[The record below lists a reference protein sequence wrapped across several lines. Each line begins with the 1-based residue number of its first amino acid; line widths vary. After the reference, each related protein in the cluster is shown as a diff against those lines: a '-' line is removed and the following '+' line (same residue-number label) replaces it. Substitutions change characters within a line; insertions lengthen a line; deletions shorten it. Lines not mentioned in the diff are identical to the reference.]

1 VSRTTTSEASS
12 SSTGDYRIS
21 AGSPW
26 IGAWRYPAF
35 VGALGLGIA
44 AYGSWFDQDRFPF
57 SYLFG
62 YFVALSLALGSL
74 FFILVL
80 YLTKASWGVTV
91 RRIAE
96 LFIRRSPMV
105 ALIILMIP
113 LILTA
118 RHLFPWL
125 GAPSHA
131 DESAE
136 HVEPLAEARGD
147 QAREPAGLRDLP
159 VASPVRMDRAERQ
172 AEEHI
177 VDHKRVYLNWF
188 FFVARLLVY
197 FLVWGGIAQLYFRW
211 STEQDT
217 SRALENTALA
227 QHYAPAGMILF
238 ALTITFF
245 SFDWLL
251 SLDATWY
258 STIFGVQV
266 FAQCALFQ
274 MAALILSTLLL
285 KRSGLLGKAVNVE
298 HYHDMGK
305 LLFGWIVFWSYVS
318 FAQFFLT
325 WYSNI
330 PDEVAW
336 FHKRWDDHEG
346 SWMGV
351 SITLVLLHFFVPFW
365 FLMSRNIKRRL
376 PLLAAGA
383 ICIVLMHLVEVY
395 WIIMPNLGPLAPSLL
410 DVGCLFGVLGIYLA
424 TVLYGMQDYAL
435 IPVGDPRLVR
445 ALEFENA

>member
-1 VSRTTTSEASS
+1 MTTTTSESS
-12 SSTGDYRIS
+12 ALATRDYRIA
-21 AGSPW
+21 AGSAW
-26 IGAWRYPAF
+26 IGAWRYPAA

-44 AYGSWFDQDRFPF
+44 AYGYRFDADRFPF

-96 LFIRRSPMV
+96 LFIRRSPMA
-105 ALIILMIP
+105 ALTILMIP
-113 LILTA
+113 LIFSA
-118 RHLFPWL
+118 KHLFPWL
-125 GAPSHA
+125 GATSHA

-136 HVEPLAEARGD
+136 HADPLAEARGNED
-147 QAREPAGLRDLP
+147 HEPAGLRDLP
-159 VASPVRMDRAERQ
+159 VANAARMERAERR
-172 AEEHI
+172 AEENI
-177 VDHKRVYLNWF
+177 VDHKRFYLSQPF
-188 FFVARLLVY
+188 LLVRLLLYFFV
-197 FLVWGGIAQLYFRW
+197 WSGIAELYFTW

-217 SRALENTALA
+217 SKALENTAKA
-227 QHYAPAGMILF
+227 QRFAPVAMILF

-245 SFDWLL
+245 AFDWLL

-266 FAQCALFQ
+266 FAQCALVQ
-274 MAALILSTLLL
+274 MASLILSALLL
-285 KRSGLLGKAVNVE
+285 KRSGLLGSAVNVE
-298 HYHDMGK
+298 HFHDMGK

-336 FHKRWDDHEG
+336 FHKRWDDHGG

-351 SITLVLLHFFVPFW
+351 SIALVVLHFFVPFW
-365 FLMSRNIKRRL
+365 FLMSRNIKRRTT
-376 PLLAAGA
+376 LLAVGA
-383 ICIVLMHLVEVY
+383 ICMVLMHLVEVY
-395 WIIMPNLGPLAPSLL
+395 WVVMPNLGALAPSLL
-410 DVGCLFGVLGIYLA
+410 DVGCLFGVLGVYLA
-424 TVLYGMQDYAL
+424 SVLYGMQDYPL
-435 IPVGDPRLVR
+435 VPVGDPRLAR